1 VGLPEDFRKRA
12 LQYFGWAQ
20 GAQTDQARA
29 AWLSMAEFWHR
40 LAQRSERGEDVS
52 LSDPDPGSP
61 ADSSRPSR
69 STD

>member
-40 LAQRSERGEDVS
+40 LAQRAERGEDVS
-52 LSDPDPGSP
+52 QSVPDPDPL
-61 ADSSRPSR
+61 ADRPRPSR